1 MKMKTIKKD
10 NKTSHTADVSSSFS
24 LTDGQIE
31 IIADLFSRRE
41 CLVVE
46 GRGTEWLL
54 NHAFQLGMK
63 FYRDLLNGR

>member
-1 MKMKTIKKD
+1 MKTIKKD
-10 NKTSHTADVSSSFS
+10 NKTSRTADVSSSFS
-24 LTDGQIE
+24 LTDSQIE

-46 GRGTEWLL
+46 GQGTEWLL

-63 FYRDLLNGR
+63 FY